1 MISEGC
7 EINGTVE
14 HSVLSGGVIV
24 EEGAVVRNSVI
35 MEDVRICRGATI
47 DYAIID
53 SDSVICEGAHVGDPA
68 ANKNSIR
75 VIAKGSEVR

>member
-35 MEDVRICRGATI
+35 MEDVRIAAVRRWTTPLLT
-47 DYAIID
+47 AIPWSARAPMSAIL
-53 SDSVICEGAHVGDPA
+53 PP
-68 ANKNSIR
+68 IR
-75 VIAKGSEVR
+75 TVSRS